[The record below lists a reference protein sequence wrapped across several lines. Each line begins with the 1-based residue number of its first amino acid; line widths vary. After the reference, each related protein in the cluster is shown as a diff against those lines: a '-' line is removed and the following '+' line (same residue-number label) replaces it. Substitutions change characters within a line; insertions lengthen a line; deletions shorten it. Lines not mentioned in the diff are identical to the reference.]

1 MTGIEGEGKAE
12 RLRFGTRN
20 MSKPTVGNKAAVM
33 EWGMNHLGHLG
44 ISG

>member
-1 MTGIEGEGKAE
+1 
-12 RLRFGTRN
+12 

-44 ISG
+44 HLGISG